1 MPLLQSFANNY
12 LKGDF
17 VHNIEKLLTPRLKMV
32 ASLVPEAETICDIGT
47 DHAYIA
53 LYLVKKGITKRVIA
67 ADIKEG
73 PLMQATK
80 NISAYG
86 EEARVETRLSNGFE
100 KIKSGEAQVA
110 VIAGMGGE
118 TICEILKNDIGIE
131 SFVLQPQSAHRELRG
146 FLLSNGYVIKD
157 EKICREG
164 RKMYTAMLVSRGNM
178 NSLTLPELEIGPI
191 LIKERPPLFND
202 YVKYRLYEID
212 SIYDKLISS
221 NAGERLEEITT
232 LKNLYE
238 DLIK

>member
-32 ASLVPEAETICDIGT
+32 ASLVPQTEAVCDIGT

-53 LYLVKKGITKRVIA
+53 LYLVKKGISKRVIA

-80 NISAYG
+80 NIRAYG
-86 EEARVETRLSNGFE
+86 EEKRVKTRLSNGFE
-100 KIKSGEAQVA
+100 KIKCGEASTA

-118 TICEILKNDIGIE
+118 TICEILQNDIGIE
-131 SFVLQPQSAHRELRG
+131 NFVLQPQSAHKELRA
-146 FLLSNGYVIKD
+146 FLLTNGYVIKD

-164 RKMYTAMLVSRGNM
+164 RKMYIAMLVSRGRM
-178 NSLTLPELEIGPI
+178 ESLTLPELEIGPI
-191 LIKERPPLFND
+191 LIKEKPPLFCD
-202 YVKYRLYEID
+202 YVKYRLYEIN
-212 SIYDKLISS
+212 SIYDKLSSS
-221 NAGERLEEITT
+221 NAIERLDEITT